1 MKTSK
6 RSTKPCTNRL
16 LTLSTLNKPDAECVV
31 RYVAELWDRVGR
43 LERQVLAM
51 EIGRRKRG

>member
-1 MKTSK
+1 MPKK
-6 RSTKPCTNRL
+6 RKLGYPRL
-16 LTLSTLNKPDAECVV
+16 VTLNETDSACVV

-51 EIGRRKRG
+51 EIRRKKRA